1 MKIIGPAYEEAL
13 ERLTAR
19 LSKAELTFENQDIWN
34 FVKRHGEGRY
44 PQYSVVDERSS
55 DRKFHARI
63 EAKLK
68 AAGALKYR
76 FADRKSR

>member
-1 MKIIGPAYEEAL
+1 M
-13 ERLTAR
+13 
-19 LSKAELTFENQDIWN
+19 W
-34 FVKRHGEGRY
+34 Y